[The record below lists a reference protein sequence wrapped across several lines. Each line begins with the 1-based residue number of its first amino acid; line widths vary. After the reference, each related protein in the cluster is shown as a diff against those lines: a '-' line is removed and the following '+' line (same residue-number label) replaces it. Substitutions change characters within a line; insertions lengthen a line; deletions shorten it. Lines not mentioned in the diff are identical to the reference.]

1 VEGFEGVMRTL
12 MGTCVCM
19 CTRGHVG
26 MLASEEARHQ
36 SRFDYI
42 LFIFPFLHYTPI
54 HATVV
59 AFFFLLERLV
69 KILVVVSFSCFE
81 LEMGTFKAFVIANL
95 TS

>member
-1 VEGFEGVMRTL
+1 MEDWELGGGRVEGFEGMMRML

-42 LFIFPFLHYTPI
+42 LFIFPFLHYTQYMLP
-54 HATVV
+54 
-59 AFFFLLERLV
+59 
-69 KILVVVSFSCFE
+69 S
-81 LEMGTFKAFVIANL
+81 
-95 TS
+95 